1 MTNPQPSEVWRCGA
15 LDGTQKLVLLAILDY
30 GRLAY
35 PRQAVLAAKCGIS
48 KSTCQ
53 RTVDG
58 LRASGVLTT
67 SSKGKALVY
76 RVNLTGQEIPQS
88 DVSRNVNLTS
98 EKSQFDVSIDV
109 NLTSGSEL
117 AKLTS
122 PPNQANAN
130 AFSGWAVQSDIANR
144 IRQRDPRADLDAQSK
159 VCRRVLVS
167 YGLSDRDAV
176 GAWRLLLEHWA
187 RSGNDAYATLKHHT
201 ENLGGARDV
210 AKVVLHRL
218 QGVA

>member
-1 MTNPQPSEVWRCGA
+1 LSNPQPSEVWRCGA
-15 LDGTQKLVLLAILDY
+15 LDGIQKLVLLAILDY
-30 GRLAY
+30 GRIAY

-48 KSTCQ
+48 RSTCQ
-53 RTVDG
+53 RALEQ

-67 SSKGKALVY
+67 SSRGKALVY
-76 RVNLTGQEIPQS
+76 RINLTGEEMPQVDASRSIKMTQEKHQDDAS
-88 DVSRNVNLTS
+88 TGVKMT
-98 EKSQFDVSIDV
+98 Q
-109 NLTSGSEL
+109 GSEL
-117 AKLTS
+117 VQLTS
-122 PPNQANAN
+122 PPNQQTATAV
-130 AFSGWAVQSDIANR
+130 SGWEVQSDTANR
-144 IRQRDPRADLDAQSK
+144 IKQRDPRADLDAQRS
-159 VCRRVLVS
+159 VCRRVLIS

>member
-1 MTNPQPSEVWRCGA
+1 MTRPQPSEVWRCGA
-15 LDGTQKLVLLAILDY
+15 LDGIQKLVLLALLDY

-48 KSTCQ
+48 RSTCQ
-53 RTVDG
+53 RALEQ

-67 SSKGKALVY
+67 SSRGKALVY
-76 RVNLTGQEIPQS
+76 HINLTGEDRRQDDASRSIKLTQEMHQYDAS
-88 DVSRNVNLTS
+88 SGVNMT
-98 EKSQFDVSIDV
+98 Q
-109 NLTSGSEL
+109 GSEL
-117 AKLTS
+117 VQLTS
-122 PPNQANAN
+122 PPNQQTATAV
-130 AFSGWAVQSDIANR
+130 SGWEVQSDMANR
-144 IRQRDPRADLDAQSK
+144 IRQRDPRADFKNQCS

-167 YGLSDRDAV
+167 HGLSDRDAL

-187 RSGNDAYATLKHHT
+187 RSGNDAYSTLKHHT

>member
-15 LDGTQKLVLLAILDY
+15 LDGIQKLVLLALLDY

-48 KSTCQ
+48 RSTCQ
-53 RTVDG
+53 RALEQ

-67 SSKGKALVY
+67 SSRGKALVY
-76 RVNLTGQEIPQS
+76 HINLTGEDRRQDDASRSVKLTQEMHQYDASIG
-88 DVSRNVNLTS
+88 VNMT
-98 EKSQFDVSIDV
+98 Q
-109 NLTSGSEL
+109 GSEL
-117 AKLTS
+117 VQLTS

-130 AFSGWAVQSDIANR
+130 AFSGWAVQEDIANR
-144 IRQRDPRADLDAQSK
+144 IRQRDPRADFKNQCS

-167 YGLSDRDAV
+167 HGLSDRDAL

-187 RSGNDAYATLKHHT
+187 RSGNDAYSTLKHHT

>member
-1 MTNPQPSEVWRCGA
+1 MTRPQPSEVWRCGA
-15 LDGTQKLVLLAILDY
+15 LDGVQKLVLLALLDY

-48 KSTCQ
+48 RSTCQ
-53 RTVDG
+53 RALEQ

-67 SSKGKALVY
+67 SSRGKALVY
-76 RVNLTGQEIPQS
+76 HINLTGEDRRQDDASRCIKMTQEMHQDDAS
-88 DVSRNVNLTS
+88 SGVKMT
-98 EKSQFDVSIDV
+98 Q
-109 NLTSGSEL
+109 GSEL
-117 AKLTS
+117 VHLTS

-130 AFSGWAVQSDIANR
+130 AFSGWEVQDDIANR
-144 IRQRDPRADLDAQSK
+144 IRQRDPRADFKNQCS

-167 YGLSDRDAV
+167 HGLSDRDAL

-187 RSGNDAYATLKHHT
+187 RSGNDAYSTLKHHT

>member
-1 MTNPQPSEVWRCGA
+1 MTRPQPSEVWRCGA
-15 LDGTQKLVLLAILDY
+15 LDGIQKLVLLALLDY

-48 KSTCQ
+48 RSTCQ
-53 RTVDG
+53 RALEQ

-67 SSKGKALVY
+67 SSRGKALVY
-76 RVNLTGQEIPQS
+76 HINLTGEDRRQDDATRSINMTQEMHQYDAS
-88 DVSRNVNLTS
+88 SGVKMT
-98 EKSQFDVSIDV
+98 Q
-109 NLTSGSEL
+109 GSEL
-117 AKLTS
+117 VQLTS

-130 AFSGWAVQSDIANR
+130 AFSGWEVQDDMANR
-144 IRQRDPRADLDAQSK
+144 IRQRDPRADLKRQCS

-167 YGLSDRDAV
+167 HGLSDRDAL

>member
-1 MTNPQPSEVWRCGA
+1 MTRPQPSEVWRCGA
-15 LDGTQKLVLLAILDY
+15 LDGIQKLVLLALLDY

-48 KSTCQ
+48 RSTCQ
-53 RTVDG
+53 RALEQ

-67 SSKGKALVY
+67 SSRGKALVY
-76 RVNLTGQEIPQS
+76 RINLTGQEMPQV
-88 DVSRNVNLTS
+88 DASR
-98 EKSQFDVSIDV
+98 SIKMTQEMPQVDASSGV
-109 NLTSGSEL
+109 KMTQGSEL
-117 AKLTS
+117 VQLTS

-144 IRQRDPRADLDAQSK
+144 IRQRDPRADFKSQCS

-167 YGLSDRDAV
+167 HGLSDRDAL

-187 RSGNDAYATLKHHT
+187 RSGNDAYSTLKHHT

>member
-1 MTNPQPSEVWRCGA
+1 MTRPQPSEVWRCGA
-15 LDGTQKLVLLAILDY
+15 LDGIQKLVLLALLDY

-48 KSTCQ
+48 RSTCQ
-53 RTVDG
+53 RALEQ

-67 SSKGKALVY
+67 SSRGKALVY
-76 RVNLTGQEIPQS
+76 HINLTGEDRRQDDASRSIKMTQEMHQ
-88 DVSRNVNLTS
+88 D
-98 EKSQFDVSIDV
+98 DASIGV
-109 NLTSGSEL
+109 KMTQGSEL
-117 AKLTS
+117 VQLTS
-122 PPNQANAN
+122 PPNQQTASAV
-130 AFSGWAVQSDIANR
+130 SGWEVQDDIANR
-144 IRQRDPRADLDAQSK
+144 IRQRDPRADFKNQCS

-167 YGLSDRDAV
+167 HGLSDRDAL

>member
-1 MTNPQPSEVWRCGA
+1 MTRPQPSEVWRCGA
-15 LDGTQKLVLLAILDY
+15 LDGTQKLVLLALLDY

-48 KSTCQ
+48 RSTCQ
-53 RTVDG
+53 RALEQ

-67 SSKGKALVY
+67 SSRGKALVY
-76 RVNLTGQEIPQS
+76 HINLTGEDRRQDDASRSIKMTQEMHQDDAS
-88 DVSRNVNLTS
+88 SGVNMT
-98 EKSQFDVSIDV
+98 Q
-109 NLTSGSEL
+109 GSEL
-117 AKLTS
+117 VQLTS

-130 AFSGWAVQSDIANR
+130 AFSGWEVQDDIANR
-144 IRQRDPRADLDAQSK
+144 IRQRDPRADFKNQCS

-167 YGLSDRDAV
+167 HGLSDRDAL

-187 RSGNDAYATLKHHT
+187 RSGNDAYSTLKHHT

>member
-1 MTNPQPSEVWRCGA
+1 MTRPQPSEVWRCGA
-15 LDGTQKLVLLAILDY
+15 LDGIQKLVLLALLDY

-48 KSTCQ
+48 RSTCQ
-53 RTVDG
+53 RALEQ

-67 SSKGKALVY
+67 SSRGKALVY
-76 RVNLTGQEIPQS
+76 HINLTGEDRRQDDASRSIKMTQEMHQDDAS
-88 DVSRNVNLTS
+88 SGVKMT
-98 EKSQFDVSIDV
+98 Q
-109 NLTSGSEL
+109 GSEL
-117 AKLTS
+117 VQLTS
-122 PPNQANAN
+122 PPNQANAT
-130 AFSGWAVQSDIANR
+130 AFSGWEVQDDTANR
-144 IRQRDPRADLDAQSK
+144 IRQRDPRADFKNQCS

-167 YGLSDRDAV
+167 HGLSDRDAL

-187 RSGNDAYATLKHHT
+187 RSGNDAYSTLKHHT

>member
-1 MTNPQPSEVWRCGA
+1 MTRAQPSEVWRCGA
-15 LDGTQKLVLLAILDY
+15 LDGIQKLVLLALLDY

-48 KSTCQ
+48 RSTCQ
-53 RTVDG
+53 RALEQ

-67 SSKGKALVY
+67 SSRGKALVY
-76 RVNLTGQEIPQS
+76 HVNLTGEDRRQDDASRCIKMTQEMHQYDAS
-88 DVSRNVNLTS
+88 SGVKMT
-98 EKSQFDVSIDV
+98 Q
-109 NLTSGSEL
+109 GSEL
-117 AKLTS
+117 VQLTS
-122 PPNQANAN
+122 PPNQANAT
-130 AFSGWAVQSDIANR
+130 AFSGWEVQSEMANR
-144 IRQRDPRADLDAQSK
+144 IRQRDPRADLKKQCE
-159 VCRRVLVS
+159 VCSRVLVS
-167 YGLSDRDAV
+167 HGLSDRDAL

-187 RSGNDAYATLKHHT
+187 RSGNDAYSTLKHHT

>member
-1 MTNPQPSEVWRCGA
+1 MTRPQPSEVWRCGA
-15 LDGTQKLVLLAILDY
+15 LDGTQKLVLLALLDY

-35 PRQAVLAAKCGIS
+35 PRQAVLAAKCGVS
-48 KSTCQ
+48 RSTCQ
-53 RTVDG
+53 RALDQ

-67 SSKGKALVY
+67 SSRGKALVY
-76 RVNLTGQEIPQS
+76 HINLTGEDRRQDDASRSIKMTQEMHQDDAS
-88 DVSRNVNLTS
+88 SGVKMT
-98 EKSQFDVSIDV
+98 Q
-109 NLTSGSEL
+109 GSEL
-117 AKLTS
+117 VHLTS
-122 PPNQANAN
+122 PPNQQTATAV
-130 AFSGWAVQSDIANR
+130 SGWEVQPDIANR
-144 IRQRDPRADLDAQSK
+144 IRQRDPRADFKNQCS

-167 YGLSDRDAV
+167 HGLSDRDAL

>member
-1 MTNPQPSEVWRCGA
+1 MTRPQPSEVWRCGA
-15 LDGTQKLVLLAILDY
+15 LDGIQKLVLLAILDY
-30 GRLAY
+30 GRIAY

-48 KSTCQ
+48 RSTCQ
-53 RTVDG
+53 RALDQ

-76 RVNLTGQEIPQS
+76 RINLTGEVMPQVDASRSIKMTQEKHQDDAS
-88 DVSRNVNLTS
+88 SGVKMT
-98 EKSQFDVSIDV
+98 Q
-109 NLTSGSEL
+109 GSEL
-117 AKLTS
+117 VQLTS
-122 PPNQANAN
+122 PPNQQTATAV
-130 AFSGWAVQSDIANR
+130 SGWEVQNDTANR
-144 IRQRDPRADLDAQSK
+144 IRQRDPRADLDAQRS
-159 VCRRVLVS
+159 VCRRVLIS
-167 YGLSDRDAV
+167 YGLSDRDAG

>member
-1 MTNPQPSEVWRCGA
+1 MTRPQPSEVWRCGA
-15 LDGTQKLVLLAILDY
+15 LDGTQKLVLLALLDY

-48 KSTCQ
+48 RSTCQ
-53 RTVDG
+53 RALEQ

-67 SSKGKALVY
+67 SSRGKALVY
-76 RVNLTGQEIPQS
+76 QINLTGEDRRQDDASRSVKLTQEMHQDDAS
-88 DVSRNVNLTS
+88 SGVKMT
-98 EKSQFDVSIDV
+98 Q
-109 NLTSGSEL
+109 GSEL
-117 AKLTS
+117 VQLTS
-122 PPNQANAN
+122 PPNQQTATAV
-130 AFSGWAVQSDIANR
+130 SGWEVQSDIANR
-144 IRQRDPRADLDAQSK
+144 IRQRDPRADFKNQCS

-167 YGLSDRDAV
+167 HGLSDRDAL

-187 RSGNDAYATLKHHT
+187 RSGNDAYSTLKHHT

>member
-1 MTNPQPSEVWRCGA
+1 
-15 LDGTQKLVLLAILDY
+15 LVLLAILDY

-48 KSTCQ
+48 RSTCQ
-53 RTVDG
+53 RTVDA
-58 LRASGVLTT
+58 LRLSGVLTT
-67 SSKGKALVY
+67 TTKGKALVY
-76 RVNLTGQEIPQS
+76 RVNLTGQEMPQS
-88 DVSRNVNLTS
+88 DASRSINLTP
-98 EKSQFDVSIDV
+98 EMHQNDASIGV
-109 NLTSGSEL
+109 KLTQGSYL

-122 PPNQANAN
+122 PPNQQTATAV
-130 AFSGWAVQSDIANR
+130 SGWEVQDDIANR
-144 IRQRDPRADLDAQSK
+144 IKQRDPRADIKSHSS
-159 VCRRVLVS
+159 VCRRVLIS
-167 YGLSDRDAV
+167 HGLSDRDAL

-187 RSGNDAYATLKHHT
+187 RSGNDAYSTLKHHT

>member
-1 MTNPQPSEVWRCGA
+1 MTRPQPSEVWRCGA

-48 KSTCQ
+48 RSTCQ
-53 RTVDG
+53 RTVDS
-58 LRASGVLTT
+58 LRISGVLTT
-67 SSKGKALVY
+67 TTRGKSLVY
-76 RVNLTGQEIPQS
+76 RVNLTGQEMPQS
-88 DVSRNVNLTS
+88 DASRSIKLTP
-98 EKSQFDVSIDV
+98 EMHQIDASIGV
-109 NLTSGSEL
+109 KLTQGSYL

-122 PPNQANAN
+122 PPNQGNATALN
-130 AFSGWAVQSDIANR
+130 GWEVQDDIANR
-144 IRQRDPRADLDAQSK
+144 IKQRDPRADIKSHCS
-159 VCRRVLVS
+159 VCRRVLIS

-187 RSGNDAYATLKHHT
+187 RSGNDAYSTLKFHT

>member
-48 KSTCQ
+48 RSTCQ
-53 RTVDG
+53 RTVDA
-58 LRASGVLTT
+58 LRISGVLTT
-67 SSKGKALVY
+67 TTRGKSLVY
-76 RVNLTGQEIPQS
+76 RVNLTGQEMPQS
-88 DVSRNVNLTS
+88 DASRSIKLTP
-98 EKSQFDVSIDV
+98 EMHQIDASIGV
-109 NLTSGSEL
+109 KLTSGSYL
-117 AKLTS
+117 ANGTIPS
-122 PPNQANAN
+122 NQQTATAV
-130 AFSGWAVQSDIANR
+130 SGWEVQDDIANR
-144 IRQRDPRADLDAQSK
+144 IKQRDPRADIKSHCS
-159 VCRRVLVS
+159 VCRRVLIS
-167 YGLSDRDAV
+167 HGLSDRDAL

-187 RSGNDAYATLKHHT
+187 RSGNDAYSTLKFHT

>member
-1 MTNPQPSEVWRCGA
+1 MTRPQPSEVWRCGA

-48 KSTCQ
+48 RSTCQ
-53 RTVDG
+53 RALEQ

-67 SSKGKALVY
+67 SSRGKALVY
-76 RVNLTGQEIPQS
+76 HINLTGEDRRQDDASRSINMTQEMHQYDAS
-88 DVSRNVNLTS
+88 SGVKMT
-98 EKSQFDVSIDV
+98 Q
-109 NLTSGSEL
+109 GSEL
-117 AKLTS
+117 VHLTS
-122 PPNQANAN
+122 PPNQQTATAV
-130 AFSGWAVQSDIANR
+130 SGWEVQDDIANR
-144 IRQRDPRADLDAQSK
+144 IRQRDPRADFKNQCS

-167 YGLSDRDAV
+167 HGLSDRDAL
-176 GAWRLLLEHWA
+176 GAWRVLLEHWA
-187 RSGNDAYATLKHHT
+187 RSGNDAYSTLKHHT

>member
-1 MTNPQPSEVWRCGA
+1 MTRPQPSEVWRCGA
-15 LDGTQKLVLLAILDY
+15 LDGIQKLVLLALLDY

-48 KSTCQ
+48 RSTCQ
-53 RTVDG
+53 RALEQ

-67 SSKGKALVY
+67 SSRGKALVY
-76 RVNLTGQEIPQS
+76 HINLTGEDRRQDDASRSIKMTQEMHQ
-88 DVSRNVNLTS
+88 D
-98 EKSQFDVSIDV
+98 DASIGV
-109 NLTSGSEL
+109 KMTQGSEL
-117 AKLTS
+117 VQLTS

-130 AFSGWAVQSDIANR
+130 AFSGWEVQDDIANR
-144 IRQRDPRADLDAQSK
+144 IRQRDPRADFKNQCS

-167 YGLSDRDAV
+167 HGLSDRDAL

>member
-67 SSKGKALVY
+67 TTKGKALSY
-76 RVNLTGQEIPQS
+76 RVNLTGQQIPQS

-98 EKSQFDVSIDV
+98 EKRQFDVSSEV
-109 NLTSGSEL
+109 NLTSGSYL

-122 PPNQANAN
+122 PPNQQTATAV
-130 AFSGWAVQSDIANR
+130 SGSSRETREPTSRASVRSAV
-144 IRQRDPRADLDAQSK
+144 
-159 VCRRVLVS
+159 VS
-167 YGLSDRDAV
+167 WSRTVSATV
-176 GAWRLLLEHWA
+176 THWA
-187 RSGNDAYATLKHHT
+187 HGACCWSIGPVAATMRTRH
-201 ENLGGARDV
+201 
-210 AKVVLHRL
+210 
-218 QGVA
+218 

>member
-15 LDGTQKLVLLAILDY
+15 LDGIQKLVLLAILDY
-30 GRLAY
+30 GRIAY

-48 KSTCQ
+48 RSTCQ
-53 RTVDG
+53 RALDQ
-58 LRASGVLTT
+58 LRVSGVLTT
-67 SSKGKALVY
+67 SSRGKALVY
-76 RVNLTGQEIPQS
+76 RINLTGEEMPQLDASRSIKMTQEKHQDDAS
-88 DVSRNVNLTS
+88 TGVKMT
-98 EKSQFDVSIDV
+98 Q
-109 NLTSGSEL
+109 GSEL
-117 AKLTS
+117 VQLTS
-122 PPNQANAN
+122 PPNQQTATAV
-130 AFSGWAVQSDIANR
+130 SGWEVQSDTANR
-144 IRQRDPRADLDAQSK
+144 IKQRDPRADLDAQRS
-159 VCRRVLVS
+159 VCRRVLIS

>member
-1 MTNPQPSEVWRCGA
+1 MTRPQPSEVWRCGA

-48 KSTCQ
+48 RSTCQ
-53 RTVDG
+53 RALDQ
-58 LRASGVLTT
+58 LRVSGVLTT
-67 SSKGKALVY
+67 SSRGKALVY
-76 RVNLTGQEIPQS
+76 RINLTGEEMPQLDASRSIKMTQEKHQDDAS
-88 DVSRNVNLTS
+88 TGVKMT
-98 EKSQFDVSIDV
+98 Q
-109 NLTSGSEL
+109 GSEL
-117 AKLTS
+117 VQLTS
-122 PPNQANAN
+122 PPNQQTATAV
-130 AFSGWAVQSDIANR
+130 SGWEVQSDTANR
-144 IRQRDPRADLDAQSK
+144 IKQRDPRADLDAQRS
-159 VCRRVLVS
+159 VCRRVLIS

>member
-1 MTNPQPSEVWRCGA
+1 MTRPQPSEVWRCGA
-15 LDGTQKLVLLAILDY
+15 LDGIQKLVLLALLDY

-48 KSTCQ
+48 RSTCQ
-53 RTVDG
+53 RALDQ

-67 SSKGKALVY
+67 SSRGKALVY
-76 RVNLTGQEIPQS
+76 RINLTGQEMPQV
-88 DVSRNVNLTS
+88 DASR
-98 EKSQFDVSIDV
+98 SIKMTQEMHQDDASSGV
-109 NLTSGSEL
+109 KMTQGSEL
-117 AKLTS
+117 VQLTS

-130 AFSGWAVQSDIANR
+130 AFSGWAVQDDIANR
-144 IRQRDPRADLDAQSK
+144 IRQRDPRADLDAQLK

>member
-30 GRLAY
+30 GRVAY

-48 KSTCQ
+48 RSTCQ
-53 RTVDG
+53 RTVDA
-58 LRASGVLTT
+58 LRVSGVLTT
-67 SSKGKALVY
+67 TTRGKSLVY
-76 RVNLTGQEIPQS
+76 RVNLTGQEMPQS
-88 DVSRNVNLTS
+88 DASRSVNLTP
-98 EKSQFDVSIDV
+98 EMHQNDASIGV
-109 NLTSGSEL
+109 KLTSGSYL
-117 AKLTS
+117 ANRTLPS
-122 PPNQANAN
+122 NQANAN
-130 AFSGWAVQSDIANR
+130 AFSGWEVQSDMANR
-144 IRQRDPRADLDAQSK
+144 IRQRDPRADLKSQCS

-167 YGLSDRDAV
+167 HGLSDRDAL

-187 RSGNDAYATLKHHT
+187 RSGNDAYSTLKHHT

>member
-1 MTNPQPSEVWRCGA
+1 MTRPQPSEVWRCGA
-15 LDGTQKLVLLAILDY
+15 LDGIQKLVLLALLDY

-48 KSTCQ
+48 RSTCQ
-53 RTVDG
+53 RALDQ

-67 SSKGKALVY
+67 SSRGKALVY
-76 RVNLTGQEIPQS
+76 HINLTGEDRRQDDASRSIKMTQEMHQDDAS
-88 DVSRNVNLTS
+88 SGVKMT
-98 EKSQFDVSIDV
+98 Q
-109 NLTSGSEL
+109 GSEL
-117 AKLTS
+117 VQLTS
-122 PPNQANAN
+122 PPNQQTATAV
-130 AFSGWAVQSDIANR
+130 SGWEVQSDIANR
-144 IRQRDPRADLDAQSK
+144 IRQRDPRADLEAQRS

>member
-1 MTNPQPSEVWRCGA
+1 MTRPQPSEVWRCGA
-15 LDGTQKLVLLAILDY
+15 LDGIQKLVLLALLDY

-48 KSTCQ
+48 RSTCQ
-53 RTVDG
+53 RALDQ

-67 SSKGKALVY
+67 SSRGKALVY
-76 RVNLTGQEIPQS
+76 QINLTGEDRRQDDASRSIKMTQEMHQDDAS
-88 DVSRNVNLTS
+88 SGVKMT
-98 EKSQFDVSIDV
+98 Q
-109 NLTSGSEL
+109 GSEL
-117 AKLTS
+117 VQLTS

>member
-15 LDGTQKLVLLAILDY
+15 LEGTQKLVLLALLDY

-48 KSTCQ
+48 RSTCQ
-53 RTVDG
+53 RALDQ
-58 LRASGVLTT
+58 LRVSGVLTT
-67 SSKGKALVY
+67 SSRGKALVY
-76 RVNLTGQEIPQS
+76 RINLTGEEMPQVDASRSIKMTQEKHQ
-88 DVSRNVNLTS
+88 D
-98 EKSQFDVSIDV
+98 DASIGV
-109 NLTSGSEL
+109 KMTQGSEL
-117 AKLTS
+117 VHLTS
-122 PPNQANAN
+122 PPNQRNAT
-130 AFSGWAVQSDIANR
+130 AFNGWKVQDDMANR
-144 IRQRDPRADLDAQSK
+144 IRQRDPRADLKSQCS

-167 YGLSDRDAV
+167 HGLSDRDAL

-187 RSGNDAYATLKHHT
+187 RSGNDAYSTLKHHT

>member
-1 MTNPQPSEVWRCGA
+1 LTNPQPSEVWRCGA
-15 LDGTQKLVLLAILDY
+15 LDGTQKLVLLALLDY

-48 KSTCQ
+48 RSTCQ
-53 RTVDG
+53 RALEQ

-67 SSKGKALVY
+67 SSRGKALVY
-76 RVNLTGQEIPQS
+76 RINLTGEEMPQVDASRSIKMTQEKHQDDAS
-88 DVSRNVNLTS
+88 TGVKMT
-98 EKSQFDVSIDV
+98 Q
-109 NLTSGSEL
+109 GSEL
-117 AKLTS
+117 VQLTS
-122 PPNQANAN
+122 PPNQQTATAV
-130 AFSGWAVQSDIANR
+130 SGWEVQSDTANR
-144 IRQRDPRADLDAQSK
+144 IKQRDPRADLDAQRS
-159 VCRRVLVS
+159 VCRRVLIS

>member
-1 MTNPQPSEVWRCGA
+1 LTRPQPSEVWRCGA
-15 LDGTQKLVLLAILDY
+15 LDGIQKLVLLAILDY
-30 GRLAY
+30 GRIAY

-48 KSTCQ
+48 RSTCQ
-53 RTVDG
+53 RALEQ

-67 SSKGKALVY
+67 SSRGKALVY
-76 RVNLTGQEIPQS
+76 RINLTGEEMPQVDASRSVKMTQEKRQDDAS
-88 DVSRNVNLTS
+88 TGVKMT
-98 EKSQFDVSIDV
+98 Q
-109 NLTSGSEL
+109 GSEL
-117 AKLTS
+117 VQLTS
-122 PPNQANAN
+122 PPNQQTATAV
-130 AFSGWAVQSDIANR
+130 SGWEVQSDTANR
-144 IRQRDPRADLDAQSK
+144 IKQRDPRADLDAQRS
-159 VCRRVLVS
+159 VCRRVLIS

>member
-1 MTNPQPSEVWRCGA
+1 MTRPQPSEVWRCGA

-67 SSKGKALVY
+67 STKGKALSY

-98 EKSQFDVSIDV
+98 EKRQIDVSSEV
-109 NLTSGSEL
+109 NLTSGSYL

-122 PPNQANAN
+122 PPNQQTATAV
-130 AFSGWAVQSDIANR
+130 SGWEVQDDMANR
-144 IRQRDPRADLDAQSK
+144 IKQRDPRADIKSHCS
-159 VCRRVLVS
+159 VCRRVLIS

-187 RSGNDAYATLKHHT
+187 RSGNDAYSTLKFHT
-201 ENLGGARDV
+201 ETLGGARDV

>member
-1 MTNPQPSEVWRCGA
+1 MTRPQPSEVWRCGA
-15 LDGTQKLVLLAILDY
+15 LDGIQKLVLLALLDY

-48 KSTCQ
+48 RSTCQ
-53 RTVDG
+53 RALDQ

-67 SSKGKALVY
+67 SSRGKALVY
-76 RVNLTGQEIPQS
+76 QINLTGEDRRQDDASRSVKLTQEMHQDDAS
-88 DVSRNVNLTS
+88 SGVKMT
-98 EKSQFDVSIDV
+98 Q
-109 NLTSGSEL
+109 GSEL
-117 AKLTS
+117 VQLTS

-130 AFSGWAVQSDIANR
+130 AFSGWEVQDDIANR
-144 IRQRDPRADLDAQSK
+144 IRQRDPRADFKNQCS

-167 YGLSDRDAV
+167 HGLSDRDAL

>member
-1 MTNPQPSEVWRCGA
+1 LTNPQPSEVWRCGA
-15 LDGTQKLVLLAILDY
+15 LDGIQKLVLLAILDY
-30 GRLAY
+30 GRIAY

-48 KSTCQ
+48 RSTCQ
-53 RTVDG
+53 RALDH
-58 LRASGVLTT
+58 LRVSGVLTT
-67 SSKGKALVY
+67 RSRGKALVY
-76 RVNLTGQEIPQS
+76 RINLTGEEMPQLDASRSIKMTQEKHQDDAS
-88 DVSRNVNLTS
+88 TGVKMT
-98 EKSQFDVSIDV
+98 Q
-109 NLTSGSEL
+109 GSEL
-117 AKLTS
+117 VQLTS
-122 PPNQANAN
+122 PPNQQTATAV
-130 AFSGWAVQSDIANR
+130 SGWEVQSDTANR
-144 IRQRDPRADLDAQSK
+144 IKQRDPRADLDAQRS
-159 VCRRVLVS
+159 VCRRVLIS

>member
-1 MTNPQPSEVWRCGA
+1 LTNPQPSEVWRCGA
-15 LDGTQKLVLLAILDY
+15 LDGIQKLVLLAILDY
-30 GRLAY
+30 GRIAY

-48 KSTCQ
+48 RSTCQ
-53 RTVDG
+53 RALDQ
-58 LRASGVLTT
+58 LRVSGVLTT
-67 SSKGKALVY
+67 SSRGKALVY
-76 RVNLTGQEIPQS
+76 RINLTGEEMPQLDASRSIKMTQEKHQDDAS
-88 DVSRNVNLTS
+88 TGVKMT
-98 EKSQFDVSIDV
+98 Q
-109 NLTSGSEL
+109 GSEL
-117 AKLTS
+117 VQLTS
-122 PPNQANAN
+122 PPNQQTATAV
-130 AFSGWAVQSDIANR
+130 SGWEVQSDTANR
-144 IRQRDPRADLDAQSK
+144 IKQRDPRADLDAQRS
-159 VCRRVLVS
+159 VCRRVLIS

>member
-1 MTNPQPSEVWRCGA
+1 MTRPQPSEVWRCGA
-15 LDGTQKLVLLAILDY
+15 LDGIQKLVLLALLDY

-48 KSTCQ
+48 RSTCQ
-53 RTVDG
+53 RALEQ

-67 SSKGKALVY
+67 SSRGKALVY
-76 RVNLTGQEIPQS
+76 RINLTGEDRRQDDASRSIKMTQEMHQDDAS
-88 DVSRNVNLTS
+88 SGV
-98 EKSQFDVSIDV
+98 KMMQ
-109 NLTSGSEL
+109 GSEL
-117 AKLTS
+117 VQLTS

-130 AFSGWAVQSDIANR
+130 AFSGWEVQDDIANR
-144 IRQRDPRADLDAQSK
+144 IRQRDPRADIKRNCS
-159 VCRRVLVS
+159 VCRQVLIS
-167 YGLSDRDAV
+167 HGLSDRDAL

-187 RSGNDAYATLKHHT
+187 RSGNDAYSTLKHHT

>member
-1 MTNPQPSEVWRCGA
+1 MSNPQPSEVWRCGA
-15 LDGTQKLVLLAILDY
+15 LDGIQKLVLLAILDY
-30 GRLAY
+30 GRIAY

-48 KSTCQ
+48 RSTCQ
-53 RTVDG
+53 RALEQ

-67 SSKGKALVY
+67 SSRGKALVY
-76 RVNLTGQEIPQS
+76 RINLTGEEMPQVDASRSIKMTQEKHQDDAS
-88 DVSRNVNLTS
+88 TGVKMT
-98 EKSQFDVSIDV
+98 Q
-109 NLTSGSEL
+109 GSEL
-117 AKLTS
+117 VQLTS
-122 PPNQANAN
+122 PPNQQTATAV
-130 AFSGWAVQSDIANR
+130 SGWEVQSDTANR
-144 IRQRDPRADLDAQSK
+144 IKQRDPRADLDAQRS
-159 VCRRVLVS
+159 VCRRVLIS

>member
-1 MTNPQPSEVWRCGA
+1 MTRPQPSEVWRCGA
-15 LDGTQKLVLLAILDY
+15 LDGIQKLVLLALLDY

-48 KSTCQ
+48 RSTCQ
-53 RTVDG
+53 RALEQ

-67 SSKGKALVY
+67 SSRGKALVY
-76 RVNLTGQEIPQS
+76 RINLTGEEMPQVDASRSIKMTQEKHQDDAS
-88 DVSRNVNLTS
+88 TGVKMT
-98 EKSQFDVSIDV
+98 Q
-109 NLTSGSEL
+109 GSEL
-117 AKLTS
+117 VQLTS
-122 PPNQANAN
+122 PPNQQTATAV
-130 AFSGWAVQSDIANR
+130 SGWEVQSDTANR
-144 IRQRDPRADLDAQSK
+144 IKQRDPRADLDAQRS
-159 VCRRVLVS
+159 VCRRVLIS

>member
-1 MTNPQPSEVWRCGA
+1 MTRPQPSEVWRCGA
-15 LDGTQKLVLLAILDY
+15 LDGIQKLVLLALLDY

-48 KSTCQ
+48 RSTCQ
-53 RTVDG
+53 RALEQ

-67 SSKGKALVY
+67 SSRGKALVY
-76 RVNLTGQEIPQS
+76 RINLTGQEMPQV
-88 DVSRNVNLTS
+88 DASR
-98 EKSQFDVSIDV
+98 SIKMTQEMHQDDASSGV
-109 NLTSGSEL
+109 KMTQGSEL
-117 AKLTS
+117 VQLTS

-130 AFSGWAVQSDIANR
+130 AFSGWAVQDDIANR
-144 IRQRDPRADLDAQSK
+144 IRQRDPRADLDAQLK

>member
-15 LDGTQKLVLLAILDY
+15 LDGTQKLVLLALLDY

-48 KSTCQ
+48 RSTCQ
-53 RTVDG
+53 RALEQ

-67 SSKGKALVY
+67 SSRGKALVY
-76 RVNLTGQEIPQS
+76 RINLTGEDRRQDDASRSVKLTQEMHQYDAS
-88 DVSRNVNLTS
+88 SGVKMT
-98 EKSQFDVSIDV
+98 Q
-109 NLTSGSEL
+109 GSEL
-117 AKLTS
+117 VQLTS

-130 AFSGWAVQSDIANR
+130 AFSGWEVQDDIANR
-144 IRQRDPRADLDAQSK
+144 IRQRDPRADLKSQCS

-167 YGLSDRDAV
+167 HGLSDRDAL

-187 RSGNDAYATLKHHT
+187 RSGNDAYSTLKHHT
-201 ENLGGARDV
+201 ENLGGSRDV

>member
-1 MTNPQPSEVWRCGA
+1 MTRPQPSEVWRCGA
-15 LDGTQKLVLLAILDY
+15 LDGIQKLVLLALLDY

-48 KSTCQ
+48 RSTCQ
-53 RTVDG
+53 RALEQ

-67 SSKGKALVY
+67 SSRGKALVY
-76 RVNLTGQEIPQS
+76 RINLTGQEMPQV
-88 DVSRNVNLTS
+88 DASR
-98 EKSQFDVSIDV
+98 SIKMTQEMHQDDASSGV
-109 NLTSGSEL
+109 KMTQGSEL
-117 AKLTS
+117 VQLTS

-130 AFSGWAVQSDIANR
+130 AFSGWAVQDDIANR